1 MSIPEL
7 EQGITNGKV
16 VEPEVID
23 QPRFD
28 KTTWLGGATDLQE
41 AEVFV
46 SEDQGHVRIRGL
58 SAGELAFINDQ
69 CLVMKGDTMKMDT
82 QQMAVMK
89 FTKGVIE
96 PTFTRDEANRI
107 SLKFGP
113 AFNLVVSVIDEISRA
128 SDEDIARAKARF
140 RPKR

>member
-7 EQGITNGKV
+7 EQQASNGRT
-16 VEPEVID
+16 EPEVID

-28 KTTWLGGATDLQE
+28 KTSWLNGATDLE
-41 AEVFV
+41 EREVFV
-46 SEDQGHVRIRGL
+46 SDEQGHVRVKAL
-58 SAGELAFINDQ
+58 SAGALATINDQ

-82 QQMAVMK
+82 QQMGVIK
-89 FTKGVIE
+89 FVKGVIE
-96 PTFTRDEANRI
+96 PTFSREEANVI
-107 SLKFGP
+107 SHRFGP

-128 SDEDIARAKARF
+128 SDEDIAKAKARF